1 MSPLPAHRN
10 PPGTM
15 VAIAVHAEAAA
26 ARAFQLNEKAPATR
40 RAYQSD
46 FRLFAAWCEAR
57 GAAAVPAAPE
67 VVATFLAAQASSGVK
82 ASTLARRAAAIR
94 YAHALKGVE
103 PPTNSEAVKATMRG
117 IRRTL
122 GTKKEQKA
130 AATAERVARM
140 VSLAPATLGGL
151 RDQALLLLG
160 FSGAFRRSELV
171 AIEVSDL
178 LETAEGYRVTIR
190 RSKTDQEGAG
200 HEVAILRGSR
210 LRAVE
215 AVQAW
220 LHAAGITEGP
230 LFRPV
235 AKGGRVLATAL
246 TAESVA
252 NIVKAYAKR
261 AGFEPAAFA
270 GHSLRAGFLTSAAE
284 HGASIFK
291 MMEVSRHK
299 SVDVLRGYIRRVEL
313 FKEHAGAGFL

>member
-1 MSPLPAHRN
+1 MNTLPALLEA
-10 PPGTM
+10 PCAAVP
-15 VAIAVHAEAAA
+15 AIVLEEAEAA
-26 ARAFQLNEKAPATR
+26 RLFQMNEKAAATR

-46 FRLFAAWCEAR
+46 FRIFAAWCRAR
-57 GAAAVPAAPE
+57 GVEPVPAAPE
-67 VVATFLAAQASSGVK
+67 IISTFLASQATSGVK
-82 ASTLARRAAAIR
+82 ASTLARRTAAIR

-103 PPTNSEAVKATMRG
+103 PPTNSEVVKATMRG
-117 IRRTL
+117 IRRTV
-122 GTKKEQKA
+122 GTKTEQKA
-130 AATAERVARM
+130 AATSERVALM

-151 RDQALLLLG
+151 RDKALLLLG

-171 AIEVSDL
+171 ALEVSDL

-210 LRAVE
+210 LRSVE
-215 AVQAW
+215 AVKAW
-220 LHAAGITEGP
+220 LAAAGITEGP

-235 AKGGRVLATAL
+235 AKGGRVLAEAL

-252 NIVKAYAKR
+252 NIIKVHAKR
-261 AGFEPAAFA
+261 AGFDPAEFA

-299 SVDVLRGYIRRVEL
+299 SVDVLKGYLRRAEL

>member
-1 MSPLPAHRN
+1 
-10 PPGTM
+10 
-15 VAIAVHAEAAA
+15 
-26 ARAFQLNEKAPATR
+26 
-40 RAYQSD
+40 
-46 FRLFAAWCEAR
+46 
-57 GAAAVPAAPE
+57 
-67 VVATFLAAQASSGVK
+67 
-82 ASTLARRAAAIR
+82 
-94 YAHALKGVE
+94 
-103 PPTNSEAVKATMRG
+103 
-117 IRRTL
+117 
-122 GTKKEQKA
+122 
-130 AATAERVARM
+130 M

-151 RDQALLLLG
+151 RDKALLLLG

-171 AIEVSDL
+171 ALKVSDL

-215 AVQAW
+215 AVKVW
-220 LHAAGITEGP
+220 LEAAGINEGP

-235 AKGGRVLATAL
+235 AKGGRVLAEAL

-261 AGFEPAAFA
+261 AGFESAEFA

-299 SVDVLRGYIRRVEL
+299 SVDVLKGYVRRAEL

>member
-1 MSPLPAHRN
+1 
-10 PPGTM
+10 
-15 VAIAVHAEAAA
+15 VA
-26 ARAFQLNEKAPATR
+26 P
-40 RAYQSD
+40 
-46 FRLFAAWCEAR
+46 
-57 GAAAVPAAPE
+57 VPAAPE

-130 AATAERVARM
+130 AATSERVARM

-210 LRAVE
+210 LRTVE

-235 AKGGRVLATAL
+235 AKGGRVLAAAL

-261 AGFEPAAFA
+261 AGLEPAAFA